1 MDPTGVRREEKQVSE
16 VVKVAME
23 CPGRRQEHQAFF
35 RLTVRVGTQEDV
47 FQLRFLLIDFF
58 HRLFFLGIVRRRVQD
73 SRLLSRLLL
82 DRLHTIQRLVLVL
95 VKHRVVVAGKVHG
108 EIIVAVHGECVD
120 ALSL

>member
-23 CPGRRQEHQAFF
+23 CPGRRQEYQAFQ
-35 RLTVRVGTQEDV
+35 LTVRVGTQEDV
-47 FQLRFLLIDFF
+47 FQLRFLLVDFF
-58 HRLFFLGIVRRRVQD
+58 HRLFLLGIVRRRVQD